1 MIYLRW
7 LAYFVPA
14 LLIEVL
20 AMLLTPLI
28 ALFVT
33 TELRTDRVKRLGNQ
47 TLTMERTYLIK
58 VFRWFQ
64 THDNAV
70 DEWWWG
76 CFNES
81 SVLAYFRDAT
91 QDKYEGSAFFRY
103 ACRVMWLWRNC
114 AYGFS
119 YNVFSKPLDETIS
132 VIEQGDPKWK
142 WSRFTQRRSSWKFKA
157 NYPIRDWFKLS
168 VNIGWKEHKGFPK
181 LMFADRP
188 IGTDAVAK

>member
-64 THDNAV
+64 SHDNAV
-70 DEWWWG
+70 DEYWYG
-76 CFNES
+76 LFTED
-81 SVLAYFRDAT
+81 SVFRCLREAT
-91 QDKYEGSAFFRY
+91 QEDYDRKGWLRY
-103 ACRVMWLWRNC
+103 LCRMLWMWRNC
-114 AYGFS
+114 AYGFH
-119 YNVFSKPLDETIS
+119 YHWFSRILDAETVS
-132 VIEQGDPKWK
+132 EYGTRDSGVW
-142 WSRFTQRRSSWKFKA
+142 WRFTRRISSFHLKAQFPISKKFF
-157 NYPIRDWFKLS
+157 IS
-168 VNIGWKEHKGFPK
+168 INIGWKTHTGFPRC
-181 LMFADRP
+181 MYANRFFS
-188 IGTDAVAK
+188 IHGY